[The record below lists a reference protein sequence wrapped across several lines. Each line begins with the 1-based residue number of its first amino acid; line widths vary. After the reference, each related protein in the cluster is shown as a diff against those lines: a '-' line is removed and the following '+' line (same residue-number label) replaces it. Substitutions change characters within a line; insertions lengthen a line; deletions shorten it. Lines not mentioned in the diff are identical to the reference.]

1 MSSIR
6 SVEALLTVLPVIT
19 ITSQPESIRTAIGV
33 EASFIVEA
41 SITDTRYTIQYYWT
55 IDDVVQDNSN
65 SRIFTISASET
76 GEKKVRAYAY
86 IDVTSE
92 NKGKTVT
99 NRSINSSDEVTW
111 NIGPPRSIIRFEGF
125 TPTGGYKYVDANLDD
140 GDFTLDNS
148 IFDSTYNIVTYYA
161 REKDLQLTLHMDG
174 APGKADDPAF
184 PQNAGEGGRSIV
196 TLNHTQNIE
205 HTVLGTTNNSAV
217 FLYRG
222 SNLLLVAGQG
232 GSGGHGVDGNGGAG
246 GGVNVAGA
254 NGHKNVATGGQL
266 IPIGDLNLNGEFGSN
281 LTNVTLQ
288 SGDTLANPPQGGKTI
303 SCSKGSYWTG
313 LGISPCE
320 DNSTSQI
327 KFRIAD
333 GTEVIL
339 SDNIIR
345 GFKPG
350 YTITSTE
357 GRAENATIG
366 VGGRGATGGWGGAL
380 ILVHT
385 LPVMVYGAGGGSGYS
400 DGTATIAETQLGGV
414 PIDEKAKIKFSLVPP
429 PAPVK
434 TGTVTHGFNNGTN
447 MDTFLSFD
455 GAVVDCV
462 PQNRGAADRQVGQFT
477 WMKYYIVTMNDNYS
491 TLSVKILQNNTAG
504 GGPGMGLKPTKI
516 EKTDDY
522 RWSIWFN
529 KANGYNTYARN
540 WSVTGS

>member
-1 MSSIR
+1 MQQMSSIR
-6 SVEALLTVLPVIT
+6 SVEALLTVLPVVT

-92 NKGKTVT
+92 NEGKTVT

-174 APGKADDPAF
+174 APGKADDPQS
-184 PQNAGEGGRSIV
+184 PQTPGEGGRSIV

-232 GSGGHGVDGNGGAG
+232 GSGGTAGMGDGGDG
-246 GGVNVAGA
+246 GGVNVAGDGA
-254 NGHKNVATGGQL
+254 MGPGGQL
-266 IPIGDLNLNGEFGSN
+266 IPIGDLNLNGVFGSN

-288 SGDTLANPPQGGKTI
+288 SGDTLAHEPQGGKTI

-357 GRAENATIG
+357 GRVANTTTG
-366 VGGRGATGGWGGAL
+366 VGGRGATGGWGSPD
-380 ILVHT
+380 IN
-385 LPVMVYGAGGGSGYS
+385 YGAGGGSGYS
-400 DGTATIAETQLGGV
+400 DGTATIAKTQLGGV
-414 PIDEKAKIKFSLVPP
+414 PIGETAKIKFSLVPP

-462 PQNRGAADRQVGQFT
+462 PQNRGAADRQVGQAT

>member
-1 MSSIR
+1 MQQMSSIR
-6 SVEALLTVLPVIT
+6 SVEALLTVLPVVT
-19 ITSQPESIRTAIGV
+19 ITSQPQSIRTAIDV
-33 EASFIVEA
+33 DTSFTIEA
-41 SITDTRYTIQYYWT
+41 SITDTRYIIQYYWT
-55 IDDVVQDNSN
+55 IDDVIQNNSN
-65 SRIFTISASET
+65 SRIFTISGSEI

-92 NKGKTVT
+92 NEGSIVT
-99 NRSINSSDEVTW
+99 NRSISSSDEVTW

-140 GDFTLDNS
+140 GDFTLDDS

-161 REKDLQLTLHMDG
+161 REKDLDLTMHMDG
-174 APGKADDPAF
+174 APGETDPPDA
-184 PQNAGEGGRSIV
+184 QNPGEGGRSSV

-222 SNLLLVAGQG
+222 SNLLLVVGQG
-232 GSGGHGVDGNGGAG
+232 GSGNGGNG

-254 NGHKNVATGGQL
+254 NGRNNVADGGQL
-266 IPIGDLNLNGEFGSN
+266 IPIGSLNLNGEFGSN

-288 SGDTLANPPQGGKTI
+288 SGDTLANPPQGGRTI

-320 DNSTSQI
+320 DNSTSRI

-345 GFKPG
+345 GFKSG

-357 GRAENATIG
+357 GRAENSTTG
-366 VGGRGATGGWGGAL
+366 VGGRGATGGSGTSLTGYGG
-380 ILVHT
+380 
-385 LPVMVYGAGGGSGYS
+385 GGGSGYS
-400 DGTATIAETQLGGV
+400 DGTATIFITQLGGV
-414 PIDEKAKIKFSLVPP
+414 PVGEKAKIKFSLVPP
-429 PAPVK
+429 PPQTK
-434 TGTVTHGFNNGTN
+434 TGTVTHGFNNSTN
-447 MDTFLSFD
+447 TDIFLSFD
-455 GAVVDCV
+455 GAIVDCE
-462 PQNRGAADRQVGQFT
+462 PQNRGSADRQGGT
-477 WMKYYIVTMNDNYS
+477 GEHLKYYILTMNSNY
-491 TLSVKILQNNTAG
+491 TNLSVEMLQDATAG
-504 GGPGMGLKPTKI
+504 GGPGMGLRPTKI
-516 EKTDDY
+516 EKIDSY
-522 RWSIWFN
+522 RWGVWFN
-529 KANGYNTYARN
+529 KAIGFNSFARN